1 MKGTFHSYSSDQD
14 ATISWRGSKILYR
27 GTIDAQQENEGVWW
41 ITRALVQ
48 PKECCNHGI
57 GSTML
62 QMLIKEL
69 KKYGTKKILVTP
81 GGYNQETERQ
91 FHFYEKNGFVLPT
104 PEETEFYKSTRVY
117 YFK

>member
-1 MKGTFHSYSSDQD
+1 MKGTFRSYCSDQD

-27 GTIDAQQENEGVWW
+27 GTIDAQHESEGIWW

-48 PKECCNHGI
+48 PKKCCNQGI
-57 GSTML
+57 GSIML

-69 KKYGTKKILVTP
+69 KKYGAKKILVTP
-81 GGYNQETERQ
+81 GGYDQETEKQ
-91 FHFYEKNGFVLPT
+91 FRFYEKNGFVPPI
-104 PEETEFYKSTRVY
+104 PEETEFYQSARIY